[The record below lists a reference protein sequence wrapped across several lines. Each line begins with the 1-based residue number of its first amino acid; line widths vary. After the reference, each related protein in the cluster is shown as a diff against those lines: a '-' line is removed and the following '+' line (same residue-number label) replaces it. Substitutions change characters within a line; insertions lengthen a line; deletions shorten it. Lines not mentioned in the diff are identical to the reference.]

1 MRRRGLLVV
10 LLLAALAG
18 YFFWRGAQGPGPT
31 LDSQELLTL
40 LADTASQVNAR
51 GPVMVDAETRLR
63 GAEAGP
69 GARLTYRYELVAF
82 NRADMDERRF
92 VALKKPE
99 LVRQP
104 ASARR
109 SATCSPRAPRSST
122 STTTRWANA
131 SPTSDLR
138 RATVPS

>member
-99 LVRQP
+99 LVA
-104 ASARR
+104 ASCQRAEVRYLLTQG
-109 SATCSPRAPRSST
+109 ATLVYLYDDKMGERIADIGLAKGDCP
-122 STTTRWANA
+122 
-131 SPTSDLR
+131 
-138 RATVPS
+138 

>member
-1 MRRRGLLVV
+1 MRRRGIFVV

-31 LDSQELLTL
+31 LDTPELLTL

-69 GARLTYRYELVAF
+69 GARLTYRYELVTF

-99 LVRQP
+99 LVTAACQRAEVRYLLTQG
-104 ASARR
+104 
-109 SATCSPRAPRSST
+109 ATLVYLYDDKMGERIADIGLAKGDCP
-122 STTTRWANA
+122 
-131 SPTSDLR
+131 
-138 RATVPS
+138 

>member
-99 LVRQP
+99 LVAAACQRAEVRYLLTQG
-104 ASARR
+104 
-109 SATCSPRAPRSST
+109 ATLVYLYDDKMGERIADIGLAKGDCP
-122 STTTRWANA
+122 
-131 SPTSDLR
+131 
-138 RATVPS
+138 